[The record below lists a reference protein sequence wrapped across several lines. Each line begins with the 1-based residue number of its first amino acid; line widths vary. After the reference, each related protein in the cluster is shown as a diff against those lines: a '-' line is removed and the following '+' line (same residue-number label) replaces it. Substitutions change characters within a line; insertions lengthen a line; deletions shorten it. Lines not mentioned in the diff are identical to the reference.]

1 MSFDYL
7 NTSSNYSNQYSRD
20 EIVKNEKMK
29 SKNHRDSQSAI
40 SNSVKKKKK
49 SNDSEDSLNKKNLL
63 GKKTFRKDNMR
74 SKVIN
79 HFFKFLID
87 YLNDKVK
94 KIYSYQ
100 KVIFEKINY
109 GERKK
114 VNIDSIK
121 LIMNKTISEICEFDI
136 SSKSQLFNKKNNLES
151 LKLISE
157 DLKEGFINMKIL
169 KFYEEYYLCDK
180 NLKNEF
186 EINLN
191 CKNFKYLLEE
201 YNDNYYERKLYEE
214 TGKNLITQFIN
225 QKSKKKNKKNN
236 IEINNKNI
244 SVKENH
250 ISEKFDYINSSM
262 NDSENKLKEFDLK
275 LSFHDDY
282 SNIECDTNSSPHSK
296 EGKLIFDIDSNNFD
310 YQFFI

>member
-1 MSFDYL
+1 M
-7 NTSSNYSNQYSRD
+7 
-20 EIVKNEKMK
+20 IK
-29 SKNHRDSQSAI
+29 SK
-40 SNSVKKKKK
+40 KK
-49 SNDSEDSLNKKNLL
+49 
-63 GKKTFRKDNMR
+63 
-74 SKVIN
+74 
-79 HFFKFLID
+79 
-87 YLNDKVK
+87 
-94 KIYSYQ
+94 YSYQ

-157 DLKEGFINMKIL
+157 DLEEGFINMKIL
-169 KFYEEYYLCDK
+169 KFYEEYYLCDE

-186 EINLN
+186 KINLN

-275 LSFHDDY
+275 LSFHDDN

>member
-1 MSFDYL
+1 M
-7 NTSSNYSNQYSRD
+7 NQYN
-20 EIVKNEKMK
+20 NE
-29 SKNHRDSQSAI
+29 N
-40 SNSVKKKKK
+40 KKEYIK
-49 SNDSEDSLNKKNLL
+49 SNDSEDSLNKTDLL

-74 SKVIN
+74 SKVLN

-121 LIMNKTISEICEFDI
+121 LIMEKTIKEICEYDI
-136 SSKSQLFNKKNNLES
+136 TSKSQLFDKKNNLDCIN
-151 LKLISE
+151 LISK
-157 DLKEGFINMKIL
+157 DLEEGFINMKIL

-180 NLKNEF
+180 NLK
-186 EINLN
+186 NLN

-214 TGKNLITQFIN
+214 TGKNLITKFIN
-225 QKSKKKNKKNN
+225 QKSKKKNIEKIKKR
-236 IEINNKNI
+236 
-244 SVKENH
+244 
-250 ISEKFDYINSSM
+250 
-262 NDSENKLKEFDLK
+262 L
-275 LSFHDDY
+275 
-282 SNIECDTNSSPHSK
+282 
-296 EGKLIFDIDSNNFD
+296 
-310 YQFFI
+310 

>member
-1 MSFDYL
+1 M
-7 NTSSNYSNQYSRD
+7 NQYN
-20 EIVKNEKMK
+20 NE
-29 SKNHRDSQSAI
+29 N
-40 SNSVKKKKK
+40 KKEYIK
-49 SNDSEDSLNKKNLL
+49 SNDSEDSLNKTDLL

-74 SKVIN
+74 SKVLN

-87 YLNDKVK
+87 YLNDYVK
-94 KIYSYQ
+94 EIYSYQ

-157 DLKEGFINMKIL
+157 DLEEGFINMKIL

-214 TGKNLITQFIN
+214 TGKNLITKFIN
-225 QKSKKKNKKNN
+225 QKSKKKNIEKIKKR
-236 IEINNKNI
+236 
-244 SVKENH
+244 
-250 ISEKFDYINSSM
+250 
-262 NDSENKLKEFDLK
+262 L
-275 LSFHDDY
+275 
-282 SNIECDTNSSPHSK
+282 
-296 EGKLIFDIDSNNFD
+296 
-310 YQFFI
+310 

>member
-49 SNDSEDSLNKKNLL
+49 SNDSEDSLNKKDLL

-87 YLNDKVK
+87 YLNDYVK

-100 KVIFEKINY
+100 KVVFEKINY

-169 KFYEEYYLCDK
+169 KFYEEYYLCDE

-214 TGKNLITQFIN
+214 TGKNLITKFIN
-225 QKSKKKNKKNN
+225 QKSKKKNIEKIKKR
-236 IEINNKNI
+236 
-244 SVKENH
+244 
-250 ISEKFDYINSSM
+250 
-262 NDSENKLKEFDLK
+262 L
-275 LSFHDDY
+275 
-282 SNIECDTNSSPHSK
+282 
-296 EGKLIFDIDSNNFD
+296 
-310 YQFFI
+310 

>member
-49 SNDSEDSLNKKNLL
+49 SNDSEDSLNKTDLL

-74 SKVIN
+74 SKVLN

-157 DLKEGFINMKIL
+157 DLEEGFINMKIL

-214 TGKNLITQFIN
+214 TGKNLITKFIN
-225 QKSKKKNKKNN
+225 QKSKKKNIEKIKKR
-236 IEINNKNI
+236 
-244 SVKENH
+244 
-250 ISEKFDYINSSM
+250 
-262 NDSENKLKEFDLK
+262 L
-275 LSFHDDY
+275 
-282 SNIECDTNSSPHSK
+282 
-296 EGKLIFDIDSNNFD
+296 
-310 YQFFI
+310 

>member
-1 MSFDYL
+1 M
-7 NTSSNYSNQYSRD
+7 NQYN
-20 EIVKNEKMK
+20 NE
-29 SKNHRDSQSAI
+29 N
-40 SNSVKKKKK
+40 KKEYIK
-49 SNDSEDSLNKKNLL
+49 SNDSEDSLNKTDLL

-74 SKVIN
+74 SKVLN

-94 KIYSYQ
+94 KKYSYQ

-157 DLKEGFINMKIL
+157 DLEEGFINMKIL

-225 QKSKKKNKKNN
+225 QKSKKKNIEKIKKR
-236 IEINNKNI
+236 
-244 SVKENH
+244 
-250 ISEKFDYINSSM
+250 
-262 NDSENKLKEFDLK
+262 L
-275 LSFHDDY
+275 
-282 SNIECDTNSSPHSK
+282 
-296 EGKLIFDIDSNNFD
+296 
-310 YQFFI
+310 